1 MMILRHYN
9 AIPNSETIDH
19 SRVCNYLGHL
29 KGDEVES
36 SVAITGCLMGDDT
49 DEKIHITILSKH
61 TPFHKTFSLDAN
73 GNVKHIE
80 TRSDN
85 NVMEQELS
93 PKVTLRETSPWK
105 ACGSDAFYN
114 ELQEFA
120 AFAVTAEQTTI
131 VPSTLTLKFR
141 IGYDKGVKSY
151 LRRRGKN
158 VDNWLAEV
166 MTHAQAHYT
175 HSSLQNKIIF
185 QVIVCP
191 SLRHVNMN

>member
-1 MMILRHYN
+1 MVLRHYN
-9 AIPNSETIDH
+9 AIPNSETIEH

-29 KGDEVES
+29 KDDEIES
-36 SVAITGCLMGDDT
+36 SIAITGCLMGDDT

-61 TPFHKTFSLDAN
+61 TPFHKTFSLDTN
-73 GNVKHIE
+73 GNVEHIE
-80 TRSDN
+80 LRSSN
-85 NVMEQELS
+85 NDMEEEIT
-93 PKVTLRETSPWK
+93 PKVTLRDTSPWK
-105 ACGSDAFYN
+105 TCGSDAFYN
-114 ELQEFA
+114 ELQEAA
-120 AFAVTAEQTTI
+120 AFAVTAEQTTT

-185 QVIVCP
+185 QVMLYP
-191 SLRHVNMN
+191 S